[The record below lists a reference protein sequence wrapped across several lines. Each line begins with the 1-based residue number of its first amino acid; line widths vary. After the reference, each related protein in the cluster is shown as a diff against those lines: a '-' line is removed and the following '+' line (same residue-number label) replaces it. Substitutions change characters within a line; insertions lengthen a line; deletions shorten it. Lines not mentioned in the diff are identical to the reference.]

1 MKILAVGDIVGE
13 GGLEKLKK
21 ELKPIQEEEKIDFT
35 VVNAENCSGGSGL
48 TQKDYNELCK
58 LPIDVMT
65 MGNHTWGK
73 ADIYKFINNN
83 PRLIRPANY
92 SKGVPGSGYT
102 VIQKNGKKFL
112 VINLIGRTGMQVL
125 SDNPFTTVD
134 KILSKEKADYIIV
147 DFHAEATAEKLAMA
161 YYLDGRVNVL
171 FGTHTHVQT
180 ADEMIMEKG
189 TGYITDLGMTGPTQS
204 IIGMD
209 IKASLKRFLTS
220 IPERY
225 KLAEGDSKLNS
236 VVFEFDDEKSRIKN
250 IYRVNK

>member
-1 MKILAVGDIVGE
+1 
-13 GGLEKLKK
+13 
-21 ELKPIQEEEKIDFT
+21 
-35 VVNAENCSGGSGL
+35 
-48 TQKDYNELCK
+48 
-58 LPIDVMT
+58 MT

-83 PRLIRPANY
+83 SRLIRPANY

-102 VIQKNGKKFL
+102 IIKKNGKKFL
-112 VINLIGRTGMQVL
+112 IINLIGRTGMQVL